1 MSIKVLVI
9 SRYSRFH
16 IVRPEAE
23 IFIGLSELGFDVHV
37 MGGDDSPYADRFRE
51 HGITFTPF
59 HPKGKFDRRES
70 DKIREYIVTQG
81 IQVLHLFNTQ
91 AIHNGIRAAKRLDV
105 KVVLYRGFAG
115 HIHWYDPLSYLK
127 YLHPRVDAIFCVS
140 QGVEDSLKRQMVFVK
155 NKTVTIN
162 KGHNPSWYDYE
173 PANIREELGVS
184 KEALLLIDVA
194 NNRKMKGIPYLMKAL
209 NLLPVGLDIQV
220 LLVGRDMDTPE
231 NRRILAKGTYADN
244 VHFMGYREDV
254 LNLVA
259 ASDLFVLPSIY
270 GEGIAKSVLEAM
282 SMGVGA
288 IISNISGSL
297 ELVEH
302 GVNGLIFPS
311 KNAQALADA
320 MLKVYENRE
329 LVKQFGDNSRKRI
342 ETVLSNEQAVLK
354 TKKLY
359 EDLVAN

>member
-1 MSIKVLVI
+1 M
-9 SRYSRFH
+9 
-16 IVRPEAE
+16 RPEAE
-23 IFIGLSELGFDVHV
+23 IFIGLSKLGFDVHV

-51 HGITFTPF
+51 HGITFMPF
-59 HPKGKFDRRES
+59 HPKRKFDRRES

-91 AIHNGIRAAKRLDV
+91 AIHNGIRAAKGLDV

-115 HIHWYDPLSYLK
+115 HIHWYDPLSYMK
-127 YLHPRVDAIFCVS
+127 YLHPRVDAIFCLS
-140 QGVEDSLKRQMVFVK
+140 QGVEDYLKRQMVFVK

-162 KGHNPSWYDYE
+162 KGHNPAWYDYE

-184 KEALLLIDVA
+184 REALLLIDVA
-194 NNRKMKGIPYLMKAL
+194 NNRKMKGIPYLMEAM
-209 NLLPVGLDIQV
+209 NLLPEGLDIHV
-220 LLVGRDMDTPE
+220 MLVGRDMDTPE
-231 NRRILAKGTYADN
+231 NRRLLAKGTYADN

-270 GEGIAKSVLEAM
+270 GEAITKSVLEAM

-288 IISNISGSL
+288 IISDISGNV
-297 ELVEH
+297 ELVEQ
-302 GVNGLIFPS
+302 GVNGFIFPS
-311 KNAQALADA
+311 KDSQALADA
-320 MLKVYENRE
+320 MRKVYQNRD
-329 LVKQFGDNSRKRI
+329 LVKQFGENSRRRI

-359 EDLVAN
+359 KELVSS